1 MLRAFLL
8 FLMLII
14 LAPTIVDAMPAYNPP
29 LNLDEENYPIDRREF
44 VRLKNKNMKIKL
56 FATNSNGQ
64 NLEIIDFSRGGIA
77 FANQNNFTQ
86 GENFTLN
93 LKYGNYAIPVEANII
108 AIEKNKVRTK
118 FINLDIPKQ
127 NKLFYLSSKIEYDNK
142 WLKTKLSGQDGE
154 EFFEWES

>member
-64 NLEIIDFSRGGIA
+64 NLEIIDVAELHLLIRII
-77 FANQNNFTQ
+77 
-86 GENFTLN
+86 L
-93 LKYGNYAIPVEANII
+93 LK
-108 AIEKNKVRTK
+108 EKISV
-118 FINLDIPKQ
+118 
-127 NKLFYLSSKIEYDNK
+127 
-142 WLKTKLSGQDGE
+142 
-154 EFFEWES
+154 